1 MAMKLNR
8 EILRLAGPSILANIT
23 VPLVGMVDIAVVGH
37 LGTTGGV
44 SGAALIGGIS
54 VGTMLFDLLYWNFGF
69 LRAGTGGLTAQAY
82 GRLNAGGP
90 GTASG
95 ARSAQNAPEIVSIL
109 GRALR
114 IAALSGLA
122 LVALQWV
129 VVQLAFLVVQ
139 CSPEVRTLATQY
151 FYIRIWAAP
160 ATLSLFAFKGWFIGL
175 QDSLSPMLVDLWV
188 NGVNILLSVL
198 LAFGLALP
206 AGGTLAALG
215 SGIVTSA
222 GSTLAAL
229 GSGIVA
235 PAGGTLAALG
245 SGIVTSAGSTLAALG
260 SGIMAPAGG
269 TLAALGSGIV
279 APAGGTL
286 AALGSGIIAPA
297 GGVLVPGL
305 GFAGVAWGT
314 VIAQWTGL
322 LLALLVARKHLSL
335 SHLLKILCAKSA
347 EDYTENTDN
356 QKVTGHPSSGATA
369 KVPIPG
375 APEAP
380 ETPKVPEAPEA
391 PASATSSP
399 AAISSVHRPS
409 FFTLNRDL
417 FLRSVGMIAV
427 YIGFT
432 VLSARLGDLMLAV
445 STILMKFLM
454 VFSYFTDGFAYAG
467 EALTG
472 RFIGERSTDGVRSTV
487 RGTFAWGFGLAA
499 AFMLVYGLGG
509 MPLFRLMTSDN
520 SVVEAGRQF
529 IPWLLLM
536 PLIGYPA
543 FIWDGIFIGATASKD
558 LRNST
563 LLCAV
568 GFFAMW
574 FAGRWL
580 ADAFNAGS
588 VGSPSPETAL
598 HILMAAYF
606 THLAIRTLYLTLQ
619 YKSAV
624 LRPLI

>member
-215 SGIVTSA
+215 SGIV
-222 GSTLAAL
+222 
-229 GSGIVA
+229 
-235 PAGGTLAALG
+235 
-245 SGIVTSAGSTLAALG
+245 
-260 SGIMAPAGG
+260 APAGG

-279 APAGGTL
+279 APAGSTL
-286 AALGSGIIAPA
+286 AALGSGIVAPA

-335 SHLLKILCAKSA
+335 SHLLKILCAFCA
-347 EDYTENTDN
+347 EDYAENTDN

-375 APEAP
+375 APEAPETPNTP

-606 THLAIRTLYLTLQ
+606 THLAIRTLYLTLR

>member
-95 ARSAQNAPEIVSIL
+95 ARSVQNAPEIVSIL

-215 SGIVTSA
+215 SGIV
-222 GSTLAAL
+222 
-229 GSGIVA
+229 V
-235 PAGGTLAALG
+235 
-245 SGIVTSAGSTLAALG
+245 
-260 SGIMAPAGG
+260 
-269 TLAALGSGIV
+269 
-279 APAGGTL
+279 
-286 AALGSGIIAPA
+286 PA

-335 SHLLKILCAKSA
+335 SHLLKILCANSA

-356 QKVTGHPSSGATA
+356 QKVTSHPSSGAA
-369 KVPIPG
+369 VKVPIPG
-375 APEAP
+375 APEAPETPNTP

-606 THLAIRTLYLTLQ
+606 THLAIRTLYLTLR

>member
-1 MAMKLNR
+1 MKLNR

-151 FYIRIWAAP
+151 FFIRIWAAP

-206 AGGTLAALG
+206 AG
-215 SGIVTSA
+215 
-222 GSTLAAL
+222 
-229 GSGIVA
+229 
-235 PAGGTLAALG
+235 
-245 SGIVTSAGSTLAALG
+245 STLAALG

-279 APAGGTL
+279 TPAGSTL
-286 AALGSGIIAPA
+286 AALGSGIVTSAGGILAALGSGIVAPA

-335 SHLLKILCAKSA
+335 SHLLKILCAFCA

-375 APEAP
+375 APEAPETPNTPNTP

-606 THLAIRTLYLTLQ
+606 THLAIRTLYLTLR
-619 YKSAV
+619 YKPAV